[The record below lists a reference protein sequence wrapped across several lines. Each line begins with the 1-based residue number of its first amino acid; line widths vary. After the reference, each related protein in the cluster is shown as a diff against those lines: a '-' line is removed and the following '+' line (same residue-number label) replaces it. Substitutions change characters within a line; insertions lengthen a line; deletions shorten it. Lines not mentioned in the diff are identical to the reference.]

1 MFEDLEAWQQARQL
15 VNEIYSLTRENSSL
29 SKDFGLTG
37 QVQRAAVSIMS
48 NVAEG
53 FERTHLPEKIQF
65 YNVAR
70 GSTGEVCSL
79 LYVISDNY
87 PRSAHGGRTPE
98 KHRSLGWKARL
109 RPFAVDRGTESQTP
123 TSSVASAHPNLLSA
137 GFHLPMT
144 R

>member
-1 MFEDLEAWQQARQL
+1 LEAWQQARYL

-29 SKDFGLTG
+29 SKDFGLTD
-37 QVQRAAVSIMS
+37 QVRRAAVSIMS

-65 YNVAR
+65 YNIAR
-70 GSTGEVCSL
+70 GSTGEVRSL

-87 PRSAHGGRTPE
+87 PQSAPVAE
-98 KHRSLGWKARL
+98 RL
-109 RPFAVDRGTESQTP
+109 RSTAISVGKLVSGLLRSTEGRRKGRLPLS
-123 TSSVASAHPNLLSA
+123 LLLAPISYLL
-137 GFHLPMT
+137 GSIF